1 MAWWNSKGESIV
13 TKPESTLRKM
23 MFSRSLQHQP
33 CDLFHG
39 FFRCSS
45 TWARYHQK
53 NSPLRD
59 GNTKREQTCAEH
71 PSLQTMILSYLATL
85 ISSAFSIFFFKHVNA
100 AALLCSLLLLTT
112 ATEYSLG
119 LHLPVILYN
128 AKCAISKICTLNLV
142 LLWVFVRLNIIY
154 MDKNLSMI

>member
-1 MAWWNSKGESIV
+1 MKLERWINRNKVRIDFVKDDVFTVPPTPAMW
-13 TKPESTLRKM
+13 P
-23 MFSRSLQHQP
+23 FSWLFSLQ
-33 CDLFHG
+33 FHM
-39 FFRCSS
+39 SS
-45 TWARYHQK
+45 LPSK
-53 NSPLRD
+53 NSPLRG
-59 GNTKREQTCAEH
+59 GNTKREQTCDEH